1 MADKYTHEELVDRL
15 NSPGWRLVIGN
26 PTFSVSGTLEKML
39 ATAHERKSSGGAP
52 GLIAEIETSI
62 ELEMLQIEKL
72 WLQMGLP
79 T

>member
-1 MADKYTHEELVDRL
+1 MADKYTHEELVGRL

-26 PTFSVSGTLEKML
+26 PTFDVSGALEKML
-39 ATAHERKSSGGAP
+39 ATAHERKSNGGAP

-62 ELEMLQIEKL
+62 ELEMVQIEKL